1 MGRLANLVM
10 IPHPDED
17 IRRRG
22 RNVVALSLGLIGLG
36 LLLIVL
42 WVFQRE
48 YPSLVAGAIAL
59 VLFGVA
65 IALAR
70 RGGVVQAA
78 LLMIGV
84 LTLAV
89 LSVIAANNALS
100 DTPYFLLIPV
110 SITGL
115 VLSARQVWP
124 VFIANVIGLGLVTA
138 LVARTT
144 PLSYVDVQVLQDSLA
159 LLAIMGLI
167 SFLAASS
174 TNRALRAAQ
183 SAREQAEAAAAAL
196 DRANAVLETRVA
208 ERTAELSNAL
218 AAQRDQAAEL
228 ENSLARQQIL
238 NELLNALSM
247 PIIPVRE
254 DVLVAPLVG
263 NLDNARAQRLIG
275 DVLEQI
281 ERRRARAIILDI
293 TGVAMVDTELAQTLL
308 RTAEATRLLGART
321 ILVGIRPE
329 VAQTLVSLGAD
340 LSSLHTAAT
349 LQEGLAVVSQVKS

>member
-110 SITGL
+110 SI
-115 VLSARQVWP
+115 
-124 VFIANVIGLGLVTA
+124 
-138 LVARTT
+138 
-144 PLSYVDVQVLQDSLA
+144 
-159 LLAIMGLI
+159 
-167 SFLAASS
+167 
-174 TNRALRAAQ
+174 
-183 SAREQAEAAAAAL
+183 
-196 DRANAVLETRVA
+196 
-208 ERTAELSNAL
+208 
-218 AAQRDQAAEL
+218 
-228 ENSLARQQIL
+228 
-238 NELLNALSM
+238 
-247 PIIPVRE
+247 
-254 DVLVAPLVG
+254 
-263 NLDNARAQRLIG
+263 
-275 DVLEQI
+275 
-281 ERRRARAIILDI
+281 
-293 TGVAMVDTELAQTLL
+293 
-308 RTAEATRLLGART
+308 
-321 ILVGIRPE
+321 
-329 VAQTLVSLGAD
+329 
-340 LSSLHTAAT
+340 
-349 LQEGLAVVSQVKS
+349 

>member
-1 MGRLANLVM
+1 MRRLASLVA

-22 RNVVALSLGLIGLG
+22 RNVVVLSLGLIGLDV
-36 LLLIVL
+36 LLIVL

-48 YPSLVAGAIAL
+48 NPSLVAGAIAL

-65 IALAR
+65 IAIAR
-70 RGGVVQAA
+70 RGWVGPAA
-78 LLMIGV
+78 LLLIGV
-84 LTLAV
+84 LMLAV

-110 SITGL
+110 SIAGL
-115 VLSARQVWP
+115 VLSAWQVWP
-124 VFIANVIGLGLVTA
+124 VFFANVIGLGLVTA
-138 LVARTT
+138 LIARTT
-144 PLSYVDVQVLQDSLA
+144 PLSYSDVQVLQDSLA
-159 LLAIMGLI
+159 VLTIMGLI
-167 SFLAASS
+167 SFLGASS
-174 TNRALRAAQ
+174 TTRALRAAQ
-183 SAREQAEAAAAAL
+183 TAREQAEAAATELDQANAAL
-196 DRANAVLETRVA
+196 EMRVA
-208 ERTAELSNAL
+208 ERTTELAGAL
-218 AAQRDQAAEL
+218 AAQRNQATEL
-228 ENSLARQQIL
+228 QISLDRQQTL
-238 NELLNALSM
+238 NELLNALSL

-263 NLDNARAQRLIG
+263 NLDAVRAQRLIG

-281 ERRRARAIILDI
+281 ERWRARAIILDV
-293 TGVAMVDTELAQTLL
+293 TGVAVVDTQLAQALL

-349 LQEGLAVVSQVKS
+349 LQDGLATLSIVKS